1 MSKMLVKLGDVCI
14 KDSSNIAQKDL
25 INLEGLYPIYGA
37 SGFIKNIN
45 QFNQDKPYV
54 AIVKDGAGVGR
65 AMYLPAYSSVI
76 GTLQYILP
84 KDNIDSKYL
93 FYAISFMD
101 LTKYAKGA
109 TIPHIYFK
117 EYKEELLNLPDLE
130 SQQKIVAK
138 LDNLNFAID
147 KCKRLL
153 ELHDELIKSKFYE
166 MFGDIISNS
175 KSWNIYL
182 LKDISDSRLG
192 KMLDSKQ
199 NLKESSKPYLANFN
213 VQWFKFDLNKLNEMD
228 FDDNEQKEFRLKHGD
243 LLVTEGGEVG
253 RCAIWNNEMNECYFQ
268 KALHR
273 VRCNLSLVL
282 PIYLAWWFKFRS
294 DFNKFE
300 DIVGGVTT
308 IAHLTGI
315 KLKSLQ
321 IPLPP
326 LQLQTQFAQ
335 YVETVESSKTKIK
348 ELQSRIEY
356 LKASYMQE
364 YFA

>member
-1 MSKMLVKLGDVCI
+1 MSKTLVKLGDVCI

-84 KDNIDSKYL
+84 KDSIDSKYL

-130 SQQKIVAK
+130 TQQKIVAK
-138 LDNLNFAID
+138 LDNLNLAID

-166 MFGDIISNS
+166 MFGDPVVNEKGWEVYNFEDITEIITDGEHSTP
-175 KSWNIYL
+175 KRTERGIYL
-182 LKDISDSRLG
+182 LSAR
-192 KMLDSKQ
+192 
-199 NLKESSKPYLANFN
+199 N
-213 VQWFKFDLNKLNEMD
+213 VLNHSLT
-228 FDDNEQKEFRLKHGD
+228 FDDVDYIDEDEYNRISKRIIPQNGD
-243 LLVTEGGEVG
+243 ILLSCSGTVG
-253 RCAIWNNEMNECYFQ
+253 RCCSVKSNIKFQMVRSVALLRFNSAINPIFAEYLITSDELQNQIKSSSTKTAQANLFQ
-268 KALHR
+268 GK
-273 VRCNLSLVL
+273 
-282 PIYLAWWFKFRS
+282 IK
-294 DFNKFE
+294 
-300 DIVGGVTT
+300 
-308 IAHLTGI
+308 
-315 KLKSLQ
+315 KLKGFV
-321 IPLPP
+321 PP

-335 YVETVESSKTKIK
+335 YVETVETSKTKIK